1 MKNPLLISSI
11 VHLMF
16 FLLIIFPGTRRTY
29 FEGSKVIN
37 VKLISEAKPP
47 PKEEARAQVTARK
60 QETVKKE
67 EKPAKPKMTYKSKKK
82 ETKKPSAGSQSKTA
96 RKKPETSVPKPSSGS
111 GTKPKITVDDKDFRF
126 AYYLEI
132 IKDRI
137 SQTWSPPPVSGSAGG
152 VTSTVYFK
160 ISRDGSISDL
170 KIEKNSAFDL
180 FDRSAVRAVELS
192 SPLPPLPAGFTGRWL
207 GVHFEFEHTSG

>member
-1 MKNPLLISSI
+1 
-11 VHLMF
+11 
-16 FLLIIFPGTRRTY
+16 
-29 FEGSKVIN
+29 VIN
-37 VKLISEAKPP
+37 VKLLSEAKPP
-47 PKEEARAQVTARK
+47 PKQEPKMEATARK
-60 QETVKKE
+60 QKTVEKE
-67 EKPAKPKMTYKSKKK
+67 EKPAKPKMTYKSKKT
-82 ETKKPSAGSQSKTA
+82 ETKKTSTGKQSKTTG
-96 RKKPETSVPKPSSGS
+96 KKPKASAPKVSSDS
-111 GTKPKITVDDKDFRF
+111 GTKSKIRVDDKDFRF

-160 ISRDGSISDL
+160 ISRDGSVSDL